1 VQNRLA
7 SVSLFVAL
15 EVAAESRFV
24 YIPFPAAIRHSLL
37 VALIAASSPFPSA
50 ACLLR
55 RNSKMNLP
63 STDIPWKE
71 SRFHNANAEEQEKD
85 DENDEM
91 FEMFAD
97 PDPHEV
103 FEFEFSSSLQ
113 IQLDGQKQENGQL
126 LHSTGLTLWRASE
139 LLCKYLLDHTELVR
153 EKRVLEVRSSIYI
166 GCFFLKKSNP

>member
-1 VQNRLA
+1 VQNHLV

-37 VALIAASSPFPSA
+37 VALIVTSSPFPSA
-50 ACLLR
+50 ACLLKR
-55 RNSKMNLP
+55 DSKMNLP
-63 STDIPWKE
+63 PKDIPWKE
-71 SRFHNANAEEQEKD
+71 SHFHNANTAEQEKY
-85 DENDEM
+85 DENDDM
-91 FEMFAD
+91 VAMFAD

-103 FEFEFSSSLQ
+103 FEFEFSSSLK

-126 LHSTGLTLWRASE
+126 LHSTGLTLWGASE

-153 EKRVLEVRSSIYI
+153 AKRVLEVRSSICI
-166 GCFFLKKSNP
+166 GCFFS